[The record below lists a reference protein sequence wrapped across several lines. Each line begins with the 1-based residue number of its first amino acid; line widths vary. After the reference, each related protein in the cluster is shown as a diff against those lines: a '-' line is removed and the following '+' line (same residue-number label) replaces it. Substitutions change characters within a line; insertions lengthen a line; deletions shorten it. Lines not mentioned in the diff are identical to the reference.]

1 MADVIGCLQSNVFH
15 LAFGVAQRFWFALVP
30 ARFFGTLVRFNGIDC
45 LLFNGVHLFLP
56 AIRC

>member
-1 MADVIGCLQSNVFH
+1 MAEVIACFHSSVFH
-15 LAFGVAQRFWFALVP
+15 LALGVAQRFWFALVA

-45 LLFNGVHLFLP
+45 LKFIGVHLFLP